1 MKPNAVLPNLAP
13 PMLVWATLAWKT
25 GEMLLASAQVIGHR
39 TQRIAR
45 AGLLPNARDRR
56 EFTRMGSE
64 KVDAAQAS
72 LQAMSMRMV
81 TINQELAG
89 LAVQQLLQGV
99 GSIALLMATP
109 GLAFSGSHQTRL
121 WREATTNSLDTLSHL
136 SGAFAHLAHH
146 GLRPIHSRATSNAR
160 RLGRI

>member
-1 MKPNAVLPNLAP
+1 MKPNAVIPNLAS
-13 PMLVWATLAWKT
+13 PMLAWATLAWKT

-45 AGLLPNARDRR
+45 AGPLPNARDRR

-72 LQAMSMRMV
+72 MQAMSMRMV
-81 TINQELAG
+81 TLNQELAG
-89 LAVQQLLQGV
+89 LALQQLLQGV
-99 GSIALLMATP
+99 GSVTLLMATP

-121 WREATTNSLDTLSHL
+121 WREAMTNSLDTVSHL
-136 SGAFAHLAHH
+136 TAASARLAHH
-146 GLRPIHSRATSNAR
+146 GLRPIHARVTSNAR
-160 RLGRI
+160 RLARI

>member
-1 MKPNAVLPNLAP
+1 
-13 PMLVWATLAWKT
+13 
-25 GEMLLASAQVIGHR
+25 
-39 TQRIAR
+39 
-45 AGLLPNARDRR
+45 
-56 EFTRMGSE
+56 
-64 KVDAAQAS
+64 
-72 LQAMSMRMV
+72 MV

-89 LAVQQLLQGV
+89 LAVQQLLQGA
-99 GSIALLMATP
+99 GSLTLLMATP

-121 WREATTNSLDTLSHL
+121 WREAMMNSLDTLSHL